1 MPSSTSNSEAF
12 SASRRGLIA
21 SAALLGMLMVVS
33 ACIELGCRFA
43 IPRVSRIE
51 RRMETEHAALLAAG
65 ESSPQSVRAF
75 VIGNSLLGEGLRF
88 EDARRNLQPE
98 IDLKRFLVED
108 TCYFDWKYGLRRLL
122 AEGARP
128 DVVVM
133 VMTARQLI
141 SPRIRGDYFAYHL
154 MTLGDLPAV
163 AGETDASNTRTG
175 DLAFGN
181 LSAFG
186 GMRSELRK
194 LFASAL
200 VPDLQHLTSLMTAQ
214 SVSPMDPNVVCGE
227 SARRLFELKQL
238 LQQYNSRFILVIP
251 PEGTKASETMASAV
265 QEAGTRASVSVL
277 VPVVPGS
284 LPARLFADGFHLNEQ
299 GARVFTPNFVE
310 SLRAEILPKMSAV
323 ADNRPPQTLKRNSI
337 TGQTVAQ

>member
-1 MPSSTSNSEAF
+1 MHSSTSNSDA
-12 SASRRGLIA
+12 SAASRRGLVA
-21 SAALLGMLMVVS
+21 SAVLLGLLAVVS
-33 ACIELGCRFA
+33 TGIEFACRFA

-51 RRMETEHAALLAAG
+51 RRMETEHAILLAAG
-65 ESSPQSVRAF
+65 QSAPQSVRAF
-75 VIGNSLLGEGLRF
+75 VIGNSLLGEGIRF
-88 EDARRNLQPE
+88 DDARRTLQPDIE
-98 IDLKRFLVED
+98 LNRFLVED

-122 AEGARP
+122 AEGAKP
-128 DVVVM
+128 NVVVM

-154 MTLGDLPAV
+154 MALGDLPAV
-163 AGETDASNTRTG
+163 AGETEASNTRTS

-186 GMRSELRK
+186 GIRSELRK

-214 SVSPMDPNVVCGE
+214 SVPPMDAAVVRSE
-227 SARRLFELKQL
+227 SKRRLLELKQL
-238 LQQYNSRFILVIP
+238 LEQHGSRFILVIP
-251 PEGTKASETMASAV
+251 PEGTKAAETMASVV
-265 QEAGTRASVSVL
+265 QEAGTAAGVSVL

-299 GARVFTPNFVE
+299 GARVFTPRFVE
-310 SLRAEILPKMSAV
+310 SLRAEILPKMPVV
-323 ADNRPPQTLKRNSI
+323 AESRPPQMPKRNTL